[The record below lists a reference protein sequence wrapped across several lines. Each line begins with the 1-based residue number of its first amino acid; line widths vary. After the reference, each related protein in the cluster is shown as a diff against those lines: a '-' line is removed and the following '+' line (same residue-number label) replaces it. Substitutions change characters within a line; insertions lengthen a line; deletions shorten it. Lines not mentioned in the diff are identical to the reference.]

1 MQLQMA
7 LWASAAAVD
16 AAADAGAGELQVA
29 AVEPQLSQTQAQK
42 KPTRLEASSCKLH
55 HFGRP

>member
-16 AAADAGAGELQVA
+16 APVAGVGELQVA
-29 AVEPQLSQTQAQK
+29 AVEPQLSQTQA
-42 KPTRLEASSCKLH
+42 LSGSV
-55 HFGRP
+55 